1 MTRSVNGSSARATE
15 RLDALQRIAEARGV
29 PMARVA
35 LAWVLKNPVV
45 TAPIVGA
52 TKPHHLADA
61 ASAIDIHLS
70 DDEVRALE
78 EPYTPRQPAGF

>member
-1 MTRSVNGSSARATE
+1 MRRTAT
-15 RLDALQRIAEARGV
+15 
-29 PMARVA
+29 
-35 LAWVLKNPVV
+35 V

-61 ASAIDIHLS
+61 AAAVHVHLTG
-70 DDEVRALE
+70 DEVRALE